1 MTNPPTRSTRHIREN
16 IQMHLIPLY
25 TMVRESLKTS
35 MHVPRSQMKSDGVQ
49 PDTKRVKTSNVS
61 CSVYEQ
67 DISNYGLENKD

>member
-1 MTNPPTRSTRHIREN
+1 MTNPLTRTRHIKEN

-49 PDTKRVKTSNVS
+49 PDVKRIKTSDKAAEFES
-61 CSVYEQ
+61 RIYT
-67 DISNYGLENKD
+67 IMI